1 MGNSFFGKLSTYDP
15 LNHLTGGRFGQIAG
29 DVAMTVDPA
38 GGYALKKLGGTN
50 SYSTSS
56 GPGTPGP
63 YANVAPTLADANA
76 GYVRAAAGA
85 QQPNNNSTSLNNIF
99 GNPNPVPRPVG
110 VQPVVPGATAQRLA
124 PGNLYGY

>member
-15 LNHLTGGRFGQIAG
+15 LNHLTNGKFGQIAG
-29 DVAMTVDPA
+29 DVAMTVDPV
-38 GGYALKKLGGTN
+38 GGALFKKLGN

-85 QQPNNNSTSLNNIF
+85 AQQPQNNQTSMNNLF
-99 GNPNPVPRPVG
+99 GTANPVPRPVG
-110 VQPVVPGATAQRLA
+110 VQPVVPGTTAQRLQ